1 MIPLSYW
8 GGGAQ
13 TSGEVIATSL
23 SAGEWTGFTGFIVS
37 TNAYA
42 EYTNTLSSRGTNN
55 YVFYD
60 SGNIYSGSRNA
71 IYCIDEVS
79 GEVMHEYI
87 IEQNTGESTYMF
99 TGIEAVGDYIYAC
112 TRQEVSG
119 TSYDEDNPTIGD
131 FFIFDKELNLI
142 SKTDLGWKASR
153 IIIRDNVMIIN
164 LQMKGY
170 NIYDISDPAN
180 PTLLYTYENAKGFGA
195 EEYQGGEIVERDG
208 TLYYVAA
215 GFGFGLYV
223 DDITETVSS
232 GGTVAPTR
240 VGYFPLSYQGASGL
254 KGNVHFYDVI
264 VDYPYI
270 YTTVASGSSYLGTEN
285 DIRGILKCD
294 ITDIIDCTATGKYG
308 QIRWEITEITDFLKP
323 PSTNI
328 SADIKPTRMVRYG
341 DYLITNT
348 GTDGLAVF
356 DISGEHAK
364 FVRMI
369 KTNDEE
375 VLPVCVTDTGKLIA
389 GVGIASRYS
398 NNIYIYDLS
407 DILNT

>member
-1 MIPLSYW
+1 MI
-8 GGGAQ
+8 
-13 TSGEVIATSL
+13 E
-23 SAGEWTGFTGFIVS
+23 
-37 TNAYA
+37 
-42 EYTNTLSSRGTNN
+42 SRGTNN

-79 GEVMHEYI
+79 GKVTHEYI
-87 IEQNTGESTYMF
+87 IEQNTGESTYIF

-180 PTLLYTYENAKGFGA
+180 PTLLCTYENARGFGA
-195 EEYQGGEIVERDG
+195 EEYQGGEIVEHDG
-208 TLYYVAA
+208 MLYYVAA

-270 YTTVASGSSYLGTEN
+270 YTTVASGASYLGTAN

-308 QIRWEITEITDFLKP
+308 QIWWEITEITDFLNP

-356 DISGEHAK
+356 DISGEHAE

-375 VLPVCVTDTGKLIA
+375 VLPLYLTDAGLLVA
-389 GVGIASRYS
+389 GVGIRTIYT
-398 NNIYIYDLS
+398 NNIYLFDLNEV
-407 DILNT
+407 LA